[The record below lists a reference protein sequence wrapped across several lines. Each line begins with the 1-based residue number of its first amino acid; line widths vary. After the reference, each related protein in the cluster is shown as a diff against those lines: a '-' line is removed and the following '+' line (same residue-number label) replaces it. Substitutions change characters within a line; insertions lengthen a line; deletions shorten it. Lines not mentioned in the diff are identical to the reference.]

1 MPKSYSYLILGLL
14 LILFLPQSWAT
25 HNRAGEISVEQVGDC
40 TSSLTVKATIVT
52 YTKASSVRAD
62 RDSLTICWGDGN
74 CDRVGRLNG
83 PGNPPQGEL
92 LENDTKVNI
101 YIAFHTFP
109 ARGTYAISM
118 TDPNRNGGILNV
130 NFPNS
135 EQIKFHIQT
144 TYTIPNPQFQGCNN
158 TPILLQPPIDIGCVG
173 ETFTHNPNAYDAD
186 GDSLSYEFIV
196 PKQEV
201 GLDVANYQFPN
212 MINPSP
218 NNNLTIDAV
227 TGDIVWDAPQ
237 KAGEYNLAMI
247 IIEHRQGIPI
257 DTVIRDMQILVVEC
271 ENKPPT
277 VEVPFEEICVI
288 AGETI
293 SFDVIAGA
301 PEFETAQKVKLTAL
315 GGPFEVPTSP
325 ASLVPPVGGF
335 LDDPVI
341 KRFTWVTN
349 CDHISNQYYSVVFR
363 AVDDFLGDSTGLATL
378 KTVRIKVV
386 GPPPEDVQASP
397 GKGFVRISW
406 EKPYFCEEASNEYF
420 RGFTVWKRVGS
431 NNFPIDTCTTGLEG
445 KGYEQLTTI
454 PIMDM
459 EDGRYVYVDEN
470 VEQGRTYCYRILA
483 NFAKTT
489 PGGRYTY
496 NPVES
501 LPSEEAC
508 VQLSRDLPI
517 ITKVNV
523 LTTDAQN
530 GLMEVCWTKPQPEDL
545 DTTLNGGPYRFE
557 ILRAGGQVSDP
568 SLFQPIGVE
577 FESEYF
583 ANFRDTCFIDEQL
596 NTQGESYS
604 YIVQFYV
611 NGDDLIG
618 STNPASSVF
627 LNAGSTDR
635 AVNLSWQAEVPW
647 DNYEFTVYRKN
658 AQGGFDSLATVN
670 TPSYRDVGLVNGEEY
685 CYRVLAKGTYGIDN
699 IISPLLN
706 FSQEQCAVPQDD
718 IPPCAPILDV
728 TNICD
733 SNVGCS
739 DENSLFNTLSWEVCP
754 EDDDVAAYAIYYSPV
769 EDGELTRVDF
779 VSNPNISSIQ
789 HKPESGLAGCYA
801 ITALDALGNESEL
814 SNIICVDNCPNYS
827 LPNAFTPNGDGQ
839 NDLFVPYPYCFIESV
854 DFKVFNRWGQLVYET
869 TNPDLNWD
877 GTNLNGS
884 MLPEGV
890 YYYKCKIFEQR
901 VSGTVEREDILSG
914 FIQLVIGGG

>member
-25 HNRAGEISVEQVGDC
+25 HNRAGEISIEQVGDC
-40 TSSLTVKATIVT
+40 TNSLTVKATIVT

-62 RDSLTICWGDGN
+62 RDSLTICWGDGT

-92 LENDTKVNI
+92 LENDTKKNI
-101 YIAFHTFP
+101 YIAYHTFP

-144 TYTIPNPQFQGCNN
+144 TFTIPNPQFQGCNN
-158 TPILLQPPIDIGCVG
+158 TPVLLQPPIDIGCVG

-196 PKQEV
+196 PLQEV

-218 NNNLTIDAV
+218 NNNLTIDPV

-288 AGETI
+288 AGDTI

-301 PEFETAQKVKLTAL
+301 PEFETAQQVKLTAL
-315 GGPFEVPTSP
+315 GGPFEVPTSR
-325 ASLVPPVGGF
+325 ATLVPATSGF
-335 LDDPVI
+335 EDDPVI
-341 KRFTWVTN
+341 KRFTWVTD

-386 GPPPEDVQASP
+386 GPPPEDVRASP
-397 GKGFVRISW
+397 GKGFVTVSW
-406 EKPYFCEEASNEYF
+406 EKPYSCEGASNEYF

-431 NNFPIDTCTTGLEG
+431 NNFPVDTCTTGLEG
-445 KGYEQLTTI
+445 RGYEQLTTI

-470 VEQGRTYCYRILA
+470 VEQGRTYCYRIVA

-489 PGGRYTY
+489 PGGLYTY

-501 LPSEEAC
+501 LPSQEAC

-523 LTTDAQN
+523 LTTNAQN
-530 GLMEVCWTKPQPEDL
+530 GLMEVCWTKPQPQDL
-545 DTTLNGGPYRFE
+545 DTILNGGPYRFE
-557 ILRAGGQVSDP
+557 VLRATGQVNDP
-568 SLFQPIGVE
+568 SLFQPIGIE
-577 FESEYF
+577 FENEYF
-583 ANFRDTCFIDEQL
+583 ANFADTCFIDESL

-604 YIVQFYV
+604 YIIQFYV

-618 STNPASSVF
+618 ATNPASSVF
-627 LNAGSTDR
+627 LNTGSTDR

-647 DNYEFTVYRKN
+647 DNYEYTVYRKN
-658 AQGGFDSLATVN
+658 DQGGFDSIATVN
-670 TPSYRDVGLVNGEEY
+670 SNSYRDVGLVNGEEY
-685 CYRVLAKGTYGIDN
+685 CYRVLARGTYGIEG

-706 FSQEQCAVPQDD
+706 FSQENCAVPQDD
-718 IPPCAPILDV
+718 IPPCAPVLDV

-739 DENSLFNTLSWEVCP
+739 DESSLFNTLSWEVCP

-779 VSNPNISSIQ
+779 ISNPNVFSIQ
-789 HKPESGLAGCYA
+789 HQPESGLAGCYA

-869 TNPDLNWD
+869 TDPDLNWD

-914 FIQLVIGGG
+914 FIQLVIGQ